1 MPAPMQVPLLHPPL
15 MSDST
20 SSGFKN
26 RLFKLANSN
35 RRPTSSMLFIVI
47 AVFFVFMMFWA
58 TFTELDEVV
67 RGEGKVIPSGKVQQL
82 QSYDGGI
89 VTKVHVRRGALVEEG
104 DILMELDTT
113 RTTSDRNQMQ
123 QQQNSLSAEIYR
135 LTAAARGQEPQWP
148 DALRK
153 AAPAVVLVQ
162 ERLYLAR
169 KIEFEADLQ
178 VLRQQLAQRQ
188 SELAESQAVMA
199 NAGRSLVL
207 VRQEMALVEPLVKKG
222 IEPETSLI
230 RLRRSVVDLEGQYQN
245 AELASVRH
253 RAGIQEAQGRADAQ
267 RERFRSDALKD
278 LSLVTAKMVEV
289 EQALPAREDRVN
301 RGELRSPVRGIV
313 KQVAITTVGSVA
325 QPGATLIEIVPA
337 DDTLM
342 VEAQMRPEDIAFLHP
357 GQTAKVKLTAYD
369 ATRFGSMDGEVVT
382 ISADSIEMPQ
392 NGGPSGGKRSFPI
405 EVRTTSLL
413 KAKNGKILDVM
424 PGMVAEVD
432 VVVGKRSVLQ
442 YLFTPVLRLQDKAF
456 RER

>member
-1 MPAPMQVPLLHPPL
+1 
-15 MSDST
+15 MSEPSPT
-20 SSGFKN
+20 AFNARTFKRAN
-26 RLFKLANSN
+26 RKTRL
-35 RRPTSSMLFIVI
+35 TSSMLFIVI
-47 AVFFVFMMFWA
+47 AIFFIFTVIWA
-58 TFTELDEVV
+58 TFTELEEVV

-89 VTKVHVRRGALVEEG
+89 VTKVHVRRGALVEKG

-113 RTTSDRNQMQ
+113 RTSSDRNQLQ

-135 LTAAARGQEPQWP
+135 LTATARGQEPKWP

-153 AAPAVVLVQ
+153 EAPAVVLVQ
-162 ERLYLAR
+162 ERLYTAR

-178 VLRQQLAQRQ
+178 VLRQQLVQRQ
-188 SELAESQAVMA
+188 TELAESQAVMN

-207 VRQEMALVEPLVKKG
+207 ARQELALVEPLVKKG

-230 RLRRSVVDLEGQYQN
+230 RLRRSVVDLEGQQQN
-245 AELASVRH
+245 AELAGVRH

-392 NGGPSGGKRSFPI
+392 TGGLPSGGKRSFPI

-432 VVVGKRSVLQ
+432 VVIGKRSILQ
-442 YLFTPVLRLQDKAF
+442 YLFTPVLRMQDKAF

>member
-1 MPAPMQVPLLHPPL
+1 
-15 MSDST
+15 MSEPSPT
-20 SSGFKN
+20 AFNARTFKRAN
-26 RLFKLANSN
+26 RKTRL
-35 RRPTSSMLFIVI
+35 TSSMLFIVI
-47 AVFFVFMMFWA
+47 AIFFIFTVIWA
-58 TFTELDEVV
+58 TFTELEEVV

-89 VTKVHVRRGALVEEG
+89 VTKVHVRRGALVEKG

-113 RTTSDRNQMQ
+113 RTSSDRNQLQ

-135 LTAAARGQEPQWP
+135 LTATARGQEPKWP

-153 AAPAVVLVQ
+153 EAPAVVLVQ
-162 ERLYLAR
+162 ERLYTAR

-178 VLRQQLAQRQ
+178 VLRQQLVQRQ
-188 SELAESQAVMA
+188 TELAESQAVMN

-207 VRQEMALVEPLVKKG
+207 ARQELALVEPLVKKG

-278 LSLVTAKMVEV
+278 LSLVTAKLAEV

-357 GQTAKVKLTAYD
+357 GQPAKVKLTAYD
-369 ATRFGSMDGEVVT
+369 ATRFGSMNGEVVT
-382 ISADSIEMPQ
+382 ISADSIDMPQ
-392 NGGPSGGKRSFPI
+392 NGGPPSGGKRSFPI

-413 KAKNGKILDVM
+413 KAQNGKVLDVL

-432 VVVGKRSVLQ
+432 VVIGNRSVLN
-442 YLFTPVLRLQDKAF
+442 YLFTPVLRMQGKAF

>member
-1 MPAPMQVPLLHPPL
+1 
-15 MSDST
+15 MSDT
-20 SSGFKN
+20 NSSGFKN

-35 RRPTSSMLFIVI
+35 RLPTSSMLFIVI
-47 AVFFVFMMFWA
+47 AVFFVFMMIWA
-58 TFTELDEVV
+58 TFTELEEVV

-89 VTKVHVRRGALVEEG
+89 VTKVHVRRGAVVEEG

-113 RTTSDRNQMQ
+113 RTSSDRNQMQ

-135 LTAAARGQEPQWP
+135 LTATARGKEPQWP

-188 SELAESQAVMA
+188 SELAESQAVMN

-207 VRQEMALVEPLVKKG
+207 VRQELALVEPLVNKG

-253 RAGIQEAQGRADAQ
+253 RAGILEAQGRADAQ

-392 NGGPSGGKRSFPI
+392 NGGPPSGGKRSFPI

-413 KAKNGKILDVM
+413 KAKNGKILDAM

-432 VVVGKRSVLQ
+432 VVIGKRSVLH
-442 YLFTPVLRLQDKAF
+442 YLLTPVLRMQDKAF

>member
-1 MPAPMQVPLLHPPL
+1 
-15 MSDST
+15 MSEPSPT
-20 SSGFKN
+20 AFNARTFKRAN
-26 RLFKLANSN
+26 RKTRL
-35 RRPTSSMLFIVI
+35 TSSMLFIVI
-47 AVFFVFMMFWA
+47 AIFFIFTVIWA
-58 TFTELDEVV
+58 TFTELEEVV

-89 VTKVHVRRGALVEEG
+89 VTKVHVRRGALVEKG

-113 RTTSDRNQMQ
+113 RTSSDRNQLQ

-135 LTAAARGQEPQWP
+135 LTATARGQEPKWP

-153 AAPAVVLVQ
+153 EAPAVVLVQ
-162 ERLYLAR
+162 ERLYTAR

-178 VLRQQLAQRQ
+178 VLRQQLVQRQ
-188 SELAESQAVMA
+188 TELAESQAVMN

-207 VRQEMALVEPLVKKG
+207 ARQELALVEPLVKKG

-230 RLRRSVVDLEGQYQN
+230 RLRRSVVDLEGQHQN
-245 AELASVRH
+245 AELAGVRH

-392 NGGPSGGKRSFPI
+392 TGGLPSGGKRSFPI

-432 VVVGKRSVLQ
+432 VVIGKRSILH
-442 YLFTPVLRLQDKAF
+442 YLFTPVLRMQDKAF